1 MLITRNTKVP
11 LHWVFYAQL
20 VFAMT
25 IWAGFMTGAPFL
37 LSMKKFI
44 DNPAAITFLLSL
56 DALVTVF
63 NGAFVN
69 WLSDRIWTRYGRRK
83 ILSGFSDVGKLCI
96 MPLMPLAPDLWSL
109 VVLKWLFTIF
119 SDIGTPNQALTMEV
133 IPSPQRGK
141 GAGFFQMQLN
151 IVNLIFWGVVIGRF
165 DDVYFLG
172 PLAGITSLSGEHLM
186 YFSSAFLFL
195 AVGGY
200 TFLGFKEIKPPN
212 RLTVQEARRGNE
224 WLLWSFVRSFFTDIL
239 GKDLLPLYLLLFVG
253 AMASVG
259 LGVLGPL
266 LYIEQWGYTTQ
277 DMGTNVAIGA
287 FINIFIALMAGWFA
301 DATSKMRVYVT
312 ALIVGLLLKFAW
324 VGYVYAKPGHRPELW
339 EILVFGEISAIFGLI
354 AGTVSFPLILEYVER
369 NRLGT
374 AGAGMGIFNNLT
386 RSVLTV
392 FVGAW
397 VVWWSV
403 WFLPQAGDRLEIVL
417 KKAVDRPA
425 LESTLARGGL
435 DLEKVHLQPSHPPG
449 VDGPVS
455 RHWVVRR
462 HTEESARLQD
472 ERKGIEN
479 SVAKWATSLQSPT
492 LGKNDRER
500 LEQSLKEARARIADI
515 TSRLEAS
522 AADFASKVLAVTR
535 ADIPAEDE
543 HILEAED
550 DGQQAALTLEVVEP
564 VDSERAAQLTEGLN
578 SPEFEL
584 EPDPSKP
591 GEFRPRISVEPAGNG
606 RNAIRVSAVR
616 DKSYTA
622 IARAMTEGGAPLA
635 TAQAKAAFFTEL
647 LRETCGREPGAFTL
661 TNVVFHRT
669 SPHPSLAFEIVP
681 GSADSEMPA
690 PDELASMLRETPEI
704 HTADVS
710 QQGTQLDVRMELQ
723 DAIPEAAPRG
733 KSAILDRLAQATS
746 AEGFALD
753 NLASLHTRVIEAA
766 AAKPVFLTAARP
778 VVRQGF
784 ADRVYDYFFS
794 VYALMITADFFGLAV
809 ISLII
814 VLERRG
820 IVHRRG
826 VEEDANR

>member
-56 DALVTVF
+56 DVFVTVF
-63 NGAFVN
+63 NGAFIN

-83 ILSGFSDVGKLCI
+83 ILSGFSDVGKLCV
-96 MPLMPLAPDLWSL
+96 MPLMPLAPDMWTL
-109 VVLKWLFTIF
+109 VALKWLYTIL
-119 SDIGTPNQALTMEV
+119 SDLGSPNQALTMEV

-151 IVNLIFWGVVIGRF
+151 IANLIFWGVVIGRF
-165 DDVYFLG
+165 DDVYFMG
-172 PLAGITSLSGEHLM
+172 PLAGIASLSGEHLM
-186 YFSSAFLFL
+186 FFSSAFLFL

-212 RLTVQEARRGNE
+212 RLTVQEARRGDE

-312 ALIVGLLLKFAW
+312 ALVVGLVLKFAW
-324 VGYVYAKPGHRPELW
+324 VAYVYAKPGHRPELW

-374 AGAGMGIFNNLT
+374 AGAGMGIFNSLL
-386 RSVLTV
+386 RSVLTI

-417 KKAVDRPA
+417 KKATDHEA
-425 LESTLARGGL
+425 LERMLVQGGL
-435 DLEKVHLQPSHPPG
+435 GLDSIHLEAWHPPG
-449 VDGPVS
+449 MDAPVS

-462 HTEESARLQD
+462 HTEESAGLQS
-472 ERKGIEN
+472 EKKSIEN
-479 SVAKWATSLQSPT
+479 DIAVWATSLQAPT
-492 LGKNDRER
+492 GKDDRQR
-500 LEQSLKEARARIADI
+500 LEKSVADARARIAGI
-515 TSRLEAS
+515 TSRLESS
-522 AADFASKVLAVTR
+522 AADFAGKVLSITR
-535 ADIPAEDE
+535 AEIPAEDE
-543 HILEAED
+543 HIIEASD
-550 DGQQAALTLEVVEP
+550 DGHRATLVLEVVEP
-564 VDSERAAQLTEGLN
+564 VDAERAAQLAEGLH

-584 EPDPSKP
+584 EPDPAKP
-591 GEFRPRISVEPAGNG
+591 GEFRPRISVEPAGDG
-606 RNAIRVSAVR
+606 RHAIRVSVVR
-616 DKSYTA
+616 DARFTA
-622 IARAMTEGGAPLA
+622 LARAMAEGGAPIA
-635 TAQAKAAFFTEL
+635 TAQSKAALLTEF
-647 LRETCGREPGAFTL
+647 LREICGREPGAFTL
-661 TNVVFHRT
+661 SNARFQRA
-669 SPHPSLAFEIVP
+669 SPHPSLAFQIEP
-681 GSADSEMPA
+681 GTANPEMPA
-690 PDELASMLRETPEI
+690 PEALAAMLGEAPEI
-704 HTADVS
+704 SSAKVTRQS
-710 QQGTQLDVRMELQ
+710 PGLDVRLEFQ
-723 DAIPEAAPRG
+723 DTVPEAAPREN
-733 KSAILDRLAQATS
+733 SATLARLARATGDD
-746 AEGFALD
+746 GFLLD
-753 NLASLHTRVIEAA
+753 SLASLHTSVIEAA
-766 AAKPVFLTAARP
+766 AAKPVYLTAARP

-809 ISLII
+809 ISVII

>member
-11 LHWVFYAQL
+11 LHWVFYSQL

-83 ILSGFSDVGKLCI
+83 ILSGISDIGKLCI
-96 MPLMPLAPDLWSL
+96 MPLMPLAPDLWTL
-109 VVLKWLFTIF
+109 IVLKWLFTIF

-133 IPSPQRGK
+133 IPTAQRGK

-151 IVNLIFWGVVIGRF
+151 IANLIFWGVVIGRF

-172 PLAGITSLSGEHLM
+172 PLGGLTTLSGEHLM

-212 RLTVQEARRGNE
+212 RLTIQGARRGQE
-224 WLLWSFVRSFFTDIL
+224 WLPWTFLRSFFTDIL
-239 GKDLLPLYLLLFVG
+239 GKDLLPLYLLLLVG
-253 AMASVG
+253 AMFGVG

-266 LYIEQWGYTTQ
+266 LYLEQWGYTTQ

-287 FINIFIALMAGWFA
+287 FINIFIALLAGWFA
-301 DATSKMRVYVT
+301 DATSKMRVYVW
-312 ALIVGLLLKFAW
+312 ALIIGLILKFAW

-339 EILVFGEISAIFGLI
+339 EILVFGEITAIFGLI

-374 AGAGMGIFNNLT
+374 AGAGMGIFNNLS
-386 RSVLTV
+386 RSILTV

-403 WFLPQAGDRLEIVL
+403 WFLPQAGDRLEIVFNDP
-417 KKAVDRPA
+417 ADRPEVESA
-425 LESTLARGGL
+425 LAKGGL
-435 DLEKVHLQPSHPPG
+435 DLGDVHLQPWHPPG
-449 VDGPVS
+449 IDGPDS

-462 HTEESARLQD
+462 HTEESAGLQ
-472 ERKGIEN
+472 EEKKAIEN
-479 SVAKWATSLQSPT
+479 KIAKWAASLQSPT
-492 LGKNDRER
+492 VKEKDRER
-500 LEQSLKEARARIADI
+500 LEKSLREARARIAEI
-515 TSRLEAS
+515 TARLEAS
-522 AADFASKVLAVTR
+522 AAGFASDVLAATR
-535 ADIPAEDE
+535 GGMPAEEE
-543 HILEAED
+543 HILEAKD
-550 DGQQAALTLEVVEP
+550 DGYQATLVLEVVEP
-564 VDSERAAQLTEGLN
+564 VDSKRTIQLAEVLN

-584 EPDPSKP
+584 EPDPAKP
-591 GEFRPRISVEPAGNG
+591 GEYRARIAVDPAGG
-606 RNAIRVSAVR
+606 DRHAIRVSAVR
-616 DKSYTA
+616 DRRFIA
-622 IARAMTEGGAPLA
+622 IARVLREGGAPLA
-635 TAQAKAAFFTEL
+635 TAQAKASFFTEV
-647 LRETCGREPGAFTL
+647 LREACGREPDAFTL
-661 TNVVFHRT
+661 SNAAFERST
-669 SPHPSLAFEIVP
+669 PHPTLAFHLEP
-681 GSADSEMPA
+681 GTSELPPPAD
-690 PDELASMLRETPEI
+690 LAAILRETPEI
-704 HTADVS
+704 HTAEVS
-710 QQGTQLDVRMELQ
+710 AGGKGLEVRLALQ
-723 DAIPEAAPRG
+723 DAIPGEPPRARD
-733 KSAILDRLAQATS
+733 AILDQLARA
-746 AEGFALD
+746 AGADGFVLE
-753 NLASLHTRVIEAA
+753 NLGSLHTRVVEAA
-766 AAKPVFLTAARP
+766 AAKPVYLTVARP
-778 VVRQGF
+778 LVRQGF

-794 VYALMITADFFGLAV
+794 VYFLMILTDFFGLGV
-809 ISLII
+809 IWLIV
-814 VLERRG
+814 VLERKG

-826 VEEDANR
+826 AEEDANR